1 MKFLYWMIVIS
12 IDIVILYLLNEWIY
26 IVFVQKDTTFV
37 SSLLL
42 IGLLLILSI
51 CVTSISVIEYFC

>member
-42 IGLLLILSI
+42 IGLLLILAI